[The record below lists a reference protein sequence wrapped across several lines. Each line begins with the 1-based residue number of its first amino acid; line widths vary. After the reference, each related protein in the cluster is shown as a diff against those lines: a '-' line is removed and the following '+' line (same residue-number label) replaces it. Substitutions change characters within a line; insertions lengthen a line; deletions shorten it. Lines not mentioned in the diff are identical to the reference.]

1 MARTT
6 PENNCPNN
14 PLLFVIPL
22 LSFALDVALKLPM
35 ARALLCPSATSPRA
49 PLPLAP
55 ESVRPWAAL
64 HLEPDHP
71 IAQDKS
77 QVDI

>member
-1 MARTT
+1 
-6 PENNCPNN
+6 
-14 PLLFVIPL
+14 
-22 LSFALDVALKLPM
+22 LPM

-55 ESVRPWAAL
+55 ESVRPWPAL

-77 QVDI
+77 QVNI